1 MKKYKL
7 NECTDILAG
16 GTPSTK
22 NEKYWNGNIPWLSV
36 KDFGNVNKIVSETEK
51 TITLEGFNKCPSNML
66 HKGDLILSARGT
78 VGKIAMVDKDM
89 AFNQSCFGIRTKKN
103 ICNSDFI
110 FYWYLNN
117 QKIFKGAQQGN
128 VFKSVTLDFFEKTEA
143 NLPSL
148 EIQQKIAAVLSS
160 LDDKIALNNRINAK
174 LEQMAKRLYE
184 HWFVQFDF
192 PVSCHSELVSESH
205 SEEMLNQVQHDEC
218 AKPYKSTG
226 GKMVWNEELKREI
239 PEGWEVTPLK
249 ECINHINTGLNPRDN
264 FVLGNGNIKYITV
277 KNLTES
283 GMIDFSNCDLI
294 DEEARS
300 MVHNRSDI
308 KIGDILFASICPLG
322 RCYLINEEPKDWY
335 INESVFTIRPNYKN
349 MSSQF
354 LYNIL
359 RDEYYVRKM
368 TQKATGSIFKG
379 IRVDDLGK
387 MEIVLP
393 SKEIID
399 SFTAKI
405 TPLLNQQA
413 KLQQESMKLSEMR
426 DKLLPLLM
434 NGQVEVK

>member
-1 MKKYKL
+1 MEKRKLIEMGTLSRGRSQHRPRNDSKLYGGKYPFIQ
-7 NECTDILAG
+7 TGDV
-16 GTPSTK
+16 K
-22 NEKYWNGNIPWLSV
+22 NSNLYIEKYSQTYN
-36 KDFGNVNKIVSETEK
+36 DFGLNQSKLWPENTLCITIAANIADTGILSFPACFPDSIIGFTATKGKTDVRYVKYCFDLLQKSIQNMSKGSTQDNLSMEK
-51 TITLEGFNKCPSNML
+51 LEQLEFNCPS
-66 HKGDLILSARGT
+66 
-78 VGKIAMVDKDM
+78 
-89 AFNQSCFGIRTKKN
+89 
-103 ICNSDFI
+103 
-110 FYWYLNN
+110 
-117 QKIFKGAQQGN
+117 
-128 VFKSVTLDFFEKTEA
+128 FEK
-143 NLPSL
+143 
-148 EIQQKIAAVLSS
+148 QQKIAAVLSS

-174 LEQMAKRLYE
+174 LEQMAKRLYD

-205 SEEMLNQVQHDEC
+205 SDEMLNQVQHDERI
-218 AKPYKSTG
+218 KPYKSTG

-239 PEGWEVTPLK
+239 PAGWEVTPLK

-322 RCYLINEEPKDWY
+322 RCYLINEEPKDWD

-434 NGQVEVK
+434 NGQVEVR